1 MKIFIVGGSSG
12 IGLSLAKRY
21 ASLGNRVA
29 ICGTNEEK
37 LNVLDLIKRN
47 KVIFSTREI
56 IVHF

>member
-21 ASLGNRVA
+21 ASLGNEVA

-37 LNVLDLIKRN
+37 LKRLS
-47 KVIFSTREI
+47 KVITILKYIKLMLE
-56 IVHF
+56 VKKN